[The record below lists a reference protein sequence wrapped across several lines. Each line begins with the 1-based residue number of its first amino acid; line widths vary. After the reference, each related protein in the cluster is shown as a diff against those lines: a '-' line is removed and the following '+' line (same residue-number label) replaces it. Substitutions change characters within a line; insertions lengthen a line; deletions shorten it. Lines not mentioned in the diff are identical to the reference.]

1 VPFPVISLFEGG
13 PMGLLDR
20 FFSKTVSR
28 EDFAKLVIKA
38 LEVRGASDIQF
49 DPEDFSVR
57 VGSLDNTLYLSNA
70 FTDYAAVEKQERD
83 AVILRYVASFTAPR
97 TSPKTYAEA
106 LPNLMPVVRDPAYYA
121 LSSLMFR
128 AKGGDP
134 AKLKT
139 SPIPIAEGLV
149 GSIAIDSAE
158 TISYASD
165 STLNDWNVTLAD
177 AFPKALE
184 NLRDRSPFDA
194 LKQVAP
200 GLFLGGWEDSYE
212 SARIL
217 LPDLLHRLNL
227 NGDPLVFIPNRNEL
241 WVTGQYDMANI
252 GAILKFADESH
263 FSRGHSL
270 SPNFY
275 ARANSAWKLHIP
287 EDSAQRKQWE
297 EIKYKREATDYEQ
310 QKSYLDAMFKLEK
323 RDIFVAPYKVYRQDD
338 GQLFSRSI
346 WSNGV
351 DTLLP
356 KTDRVVL
363 GIDAQKKIMREASW
377 NSLTAI
383 VGSLMELETD
393 PAFYPVRYRVQKFP
407 DEAQLAELSAAANN

>member
-1 VPFPVISLFEGG
+1 MS
-13 PMGLLDR
+13 LLDR

-38 LEVRGASDIQF
+38 LEGRGASDVQF

-70 FTDYAAVEKQERD
+70 FTDYTSAEKQERD
-83 AVILRYVASFTAPR
+83 TVILRYVTSFTTPR
-97 TSPKTYAEA
+97 NSPRTYAEA

-121 LSSLMFR
+121 LSSLMIR

-134 AKLKT
+134 ANLKT
-139 SPIPIAEGLV
+139 SPIPIAQSLV
-149 GSIAIDSAE
+149 GSLAIDSAE
-158 TISYASD
+158 AISYASD
-165 STLNDWNVTLAD
+165 STLKEWNVTLAD

-200 GLFLGGWEDSYE
+200 GLFLGEWGDSYE

-217 LPDLLHRLNL
+217 LPDLLHRLSL

-241 WVTGQYDMANI
+241 WVTGQYDTANI
-252 GAILKFADESH
+252 GAILKFAEESH

-270 SPNFY
+270 SPNLY
-275 ARANSAWKLHIP
+275 VRANDAWKLHIP
-287 EDSAQRKQWE
+287 EDPVQRKQWE

-310 QKSYLDAMFKLEK
+310 QKGYLDSMFKLEK

-338 GQLFSRSI
+338 GQLFSRCI
-346 WSNGV
+346 WSTGV

-363 GIDAQKKIMREASW
+363 GIDLQKKTVREVFW
-377 NSLTAI
+377 DSLAAV
-383 VGSLMELETD
+383 VGDLMELEAD

-407 DEAQLAELSAAANN
+407 DEAQLAQLAGAANS

>member
-1 VPFPVISLFEGG
+1 
-13 PMGLLDR
+13 MGLLDR
-20 FFSKTVSR
+20 FFSKSVSR

-38 LEVRGASDIQF
+38 LEGRGASDIQF

-70 FTDYAAVEKQERD
+70 FTDYTSAEKQERD
-83 AVILRYVASFTAPR
+83 AVILRYVTSFTAPR
-97 TSPKTYAEA
+97 KSPKTYAEA

-128 AKGGDP
+128 AKGGDS

-149 GSIAIDSAE
+149 GSLAIDSAE
-158 TISYASD
+158 AISYASD
-165 STLNDWNVTLAD
+165 STLKDWNVTLAD

-184 NLRDRSPFDA
+184 NLRDHSPFEA
-194 LKQVAP
+194 LKQLAP
-200 GLFLGGWEDSYE
+200 GLFLGEWGDSYE

-217 LPDLLHRLNL
+217 LPDLLHRLIL

-241 WVTGQYDMANI
+241 WVTGQYDTANI
-252 GAILKFADESH
+252 SAILKFAEESH

-275 ARANSAWKLHIP
+275 VRANDAWKLHIP
-287 EDSAQRKQWE
+287 EDPAQRRQWE

-310 QKSYLDAMFKLEK
+310 QKGYLDSMFELEK
-323 RDIFVAPYKVYRQDD
+323 RDIFVAPYRVYLQDD

-363 GIDAQKKIMREASW
+363 GIDVQKKMMREASW
-377 NSLTAI
+377 DSLAAV
-383 VGSLMELETD
+383 VGNLMELETD
-393 PAFYPVRYRVQKFP
+393 SAFYPVRYRVQKFP
-407 DEAQLAELSAAANN
+407 DEAQLAQLAGTANS